1 MNKNK
6 LVAGIFFAIF
16 GVLLTLE
23 QLGIFD
29 AGRVLRY
36 WPVVLIVFGLMNLG
50 EAGRRGLAI
59 VGIVVGSLLVALRA
73 SVLRFSL
80 FDLWPVLLIGIGGV
94 IILRALGISGPE
106 QRTNLWGVLNTRKVS
121 IDPQELDRRQ
131 IVSFMGGVQANVTDA
146 EHEGPVTIEVL
157 SMWGGVEIRVP
168 TGWEVI
174 AEVVPIMGGIDIKT
188 SGEPNGR
195 QLIIRG
201 LVLMAGMEVRNAR
214 TS

>member
-6 LVAGIFFAIF
+6 LVAGIFFAIL

-23 QLGIFD
+23 QLDVFD

-50 EAGRRGLAI
+50 DAGRRGLAT
-59 VGIVVGSLLVALRA
+59 VGIIIGSLLVAVRA
-73 SVLRFSL
+73 SMLRFSI
-80 FDLWPVLLIGIGGV
+80 FDLWPLLLIAVGGV
-94 IILRALGISGPE
+94 IILRALGISGPD
-106 QRTNLWGVLNTRKVS
+106 QRTNLWSVLNTRKVN
-121 IDPQELDRRQ
+121 IDPQDLNRRQ
-131 IVSFMGGVQANVTDA
+131 IIAFMGGVHANVNDVP
-146 EHEGPVTIEVL
+146 HEGPVTIEVL

-195 QLIIRG
+195 QLIVRG
-201 LVLMAGMEVRNAR
+201 LVLMAGMEIRNVR